1 MLTPGDGEG
10 FERDTRLSDSQQ
22 ADGRPHA
29 LTLSLVKVSV
39 SSYPIHNKARVGGV
53 CVCVCLCV
61 GSGKESLLE
70 RWEAFVEALVYCGK
84 GVYWGN
90 ICVLGKW
97 CILRLYVC

>member
-39 SSYPIHNKARVGGV
+39 SSYPIHNKAEVGGV
-53 CVCVCLCV
+53 CVQRSGECDLCVCAHV
-61 GSGKESLLE
+61 
-70 RWEAFVEALVYCGK
+70 VV
-84 GVYWGN
+84 
-90 ICVLGKW
+90 
-97 CILRLYVC
+97 